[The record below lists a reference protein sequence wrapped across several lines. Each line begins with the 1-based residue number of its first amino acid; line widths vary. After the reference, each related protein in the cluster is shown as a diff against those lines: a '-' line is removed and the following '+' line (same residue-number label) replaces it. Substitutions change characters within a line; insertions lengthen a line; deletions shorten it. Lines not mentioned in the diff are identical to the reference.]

1 MFKNLNL
8 LMLVH
13 ANFLPKK
20 TWVSFLWLLHL
31 FIIPVLTSAQ
41 TYKISGTVV
50 DSRTK
55 ETLIGVPII
64 IENRNGSGVS
74 SDENGKYALTLP
86 KGEYTLKVDYIGFE
100 KKTLKIS
107 LNQNIKKDIE
117 LVQTTIGLSE
127 VVVSAERPDANVSA
141 PQTGIEKM
149 EIQTINKIP
158 VLLGE
163 RDIIKSIQLMPGVQ
177 GAGEGS
183 SGFYVRGGSADQNL
197 ILLDNVSLY
206 NASHLM
212 GFFSTFNSEVLRD
225 VTLYKGAMPAQ
236 YGERLASILD
246 VQQRNGDNQK
256 YHVAG
261 GIGLISSN
269 VNAEGPIQKG
279 KSSFLIGA
287 RRTYADAL
295 ARMSG
300 IEDAKNAYL
309 YFYDLNM
316 KLNFALSDKDQISIS
331 GYLGRDKMV
340 LKDAAEVNWGNSF
353 LIANWS
359 HTFNNKWTSRTS
371 LSYNQYDYYFG
382 MEVGMNLNGTAK
394 IKDYG
399 LKHEFIFQQSK
410 NSQWRLGVSSTYHD
424 LAPGNYNLDSEQ
436 KNSVDLHHRYSSE
449 NAAYISNQIKITDN
463 LEVVYGLRASAFM
476 ALGKGQ
482 YYTLD
487 QDNNVLDSTW
497 YKSGKVVKTYINLEP
512 RFSAAYKL
520 NEVSSIKAAYARTTQ
535 NMHLLSYSAQGTP
548 FDRWTSSS
556 NNVKPQIADQV
567 SLGYFRNFNDN
578 MFEFSIEGYYKDMRN
593 QLDFKDNAD
602 IEGYDVIETELLSG
616 KGRAYGVELSLKKR
630 QGRLTGWIAYTLSK
644 SEKKI
649 DGINEDRWYNAFQ
662 DRTHDLSIVGMYEL
676 NPKWSLSAAWVFY
689 TGNAITYPSGKYQVN
704 GKDVMYYAERNG
716 YRMPNYHRLDL
727 GATCLLKKTS
737 KFQSELIFGLYN
749 AYGREN
755 AYMIQFRTNTKD
767 PSKTTAYQ
775 YSLFTFV
782 PSVSWNFKF

>member
-1 MFKNLNL
+1 MRS
-8 LMLVH
+8 H
-13 ANFLPKK
+13 AVFLSRK
-20 TWVSFLWLLHL
+20 TWVSFLWLFTL
-31 FIIPVLTSAQ
+31 FLFSTVSFAQ
-41 TYKISGTVV
+41 TYKISGTVM

-74 SDENGKYALTLP
+74 TDENGKYTLTLP
-86 KGEYTLKVDYIGFE
+86 KGEYTFSVDYIGFE
-100 KKTLKIS
+100 KKKIKINLS
-107 LNQNIKKDIE
+107 QDINRNIE
-117 LVQTTIGLSE
+117 LVQTSIGLSE
-127 VVVSAERPDANVSA
+127 VVISAERPDANVSA
-141 PQTGIEKM
+141 PQTGVERM
-149 EIQTINKIP
+149 EIQKINKIP

-197 ILLDNVSLY
+197 ILLDNVGLY

-246 VQQRNGDNQK
+246 VQQRVGDNQK

-269 VNAEGPIQKG
+269 ISAEGPIQKG

-287 RRTYADAL
+287 RRTYADAVARL
-295 ARMSG
+295 AG
-300 IEDAKNAYL
+300 VEDAKNAYL

-316 KLNFALSDKDQISIS
+316 KLNFSLSEKDQISVS
-331 GYLGRDKMV
+331 GFLGRDKMV
-340 LKDAAEVNWGNSF
+340 LKDAAETNWGNSF
-353 LIANWS
+353 LTTSWS
-359 HTFNNKWTSRTS
+359 HTFNSKWTSRTS

-382 MEVGMNLNGTAK
+382 MEIGMNLNGKAK

-399 LKHEFIFQQSK
+399 FKHDFFYQQNK
-410 NSQWRLGVSSTYHD
+410 NSQWRIGLSSIYHD

-436 KNSVDLHHRYSSE
+436 KNSIDLHHRYSSE
-449 NAAYISNQIKITDN
+449 NGAYISNQVKITDN

-476 ALGKGQ
+476 ALGKGE

-487 QDNNVLDSTW
+487 EDRNVIDSTW

-512 RFSAAYKL
+512 RLSAAYKL
-520 NEVSSIKAAYARTTQ
+520 NKVSSIKAAYARTVQ

-548 FDRWTSSS
+548 YDRWTSSS

-578 MFEFSIEGYYKDMRN
+578 MFEFSVEAYYKDMRN

-602 IEGYDVIETELLSG
+602 IEGYDVIESEILSG
-616 KGRAYGVELSLKKR
+616 KGRAYGVELTLKKR
-630 QGRLTGWIAYTLSK
+630 TGRFTGWIGYTLSK

-649 DGINEDRWYNAFQ
+649 DGINENRWYNAFQ

-676 NPKWSLSAAWVFY
+676 NPKWTLSAAWVFY
-689 TGNAITYPSGKYQVN
+689 TGNAITYPSGKYQIN
-704 GKDVMYYAERNG
+704 DKDVMYYAERNG

-727 GATCLLKKTS
+727 GATCLLKKTA
-737 KFQSELIFGLYN
+737 KFQSELVLGLYN

-755 AYMIQFRTNTKD
+755 AYMIEFRTNTKD
-767 PSKTTAYQ
+767 SGKTTAYQ

-782 PSVSWNFKF
+782 PSISWNFKF

>member
-1 MFKNLNL
+1 
-8 LMLVH
+8 MLVH
-13 ANFLPKK
+13 ANLLPKK

-41 TYKISGTVV
+41 TYRISGTVV

-578 MFEFSIEGYYKDMRN
+578 MFEFSIEGYY
-593 QLDFKDNAD
+593 
-602 IEGYDVIETELLSG
+602 
-616 KGRAYGVELSLKKR
+616 
-630 QGRLTGWIAYTLSK
+630 
-644 SEKKI
+644 
-649 DGINEDRWYNAFQ
+649 
-662 DRTHDLSIVGMYEL
+662 
-676 NPKWSLSAAWVFY
+676 
-689 TGNAITYPSGKYQVN
+689 
-704 GKDVMYYAERNG
+704 
-716 YRMPNYHRLDL
+716 
-727 GATCLLKKTS
+727 
-737 KFQSELIFGLYN
+737 
-749 AYGREN
+749 
-755 AYMIQFRTNTKD
+755 
-767 PSKTTAYQ
+767 
-775 YSLFTFV
+775 
-782 PSVSWNFKF
+782 

>member
-1 MFKNLNL
+1 MRSHSTFL
-8 LMLVH
+8 LR
-13 ANFLPKK
+13 K
-20 TWVSFLWLLHL
+20 TWVLFLWLFTL
-31 FIIPVLTSAQ
+31 FLFSSASFAQ
-41 TYKISGTVV
+41 TYKIRGTVT

-74 SDENGKYALTLP
+74 TDENGKYILTLP
-86 KGEYTLKVDYIGFE
+86 KGEYTFSIDYIGFE
-100 KKTLKIS
+100 KKKIKINLS
-107 LNQNIKKDIE
+107 QDVNQDIE
-117 LVQTTIGLSE
+117 LVQTSIGLSE
-127 VVVSAERPDANVSA
+127 VVISAERPDANVSA
-141 PQTGIEKM
+141 PQTGVEKL
-149 EIQTINKIP
+149 EIQKINKIP

-163 RDIIKSIQLMPGVQ
+163 RDIIKTIQLMPGVQ

-197 ILLDNVSLY
+197 ILLDNVGLY
-206 NASHLM
+206 NASHMM

-246 VQQRNGDNQK
+246 VQQRVGDNQK

-269 VNAEGPIQKG
+269 INVEGPIQKG
-279 KSSFLIGA
+279 KSSFLIGG
-287 RRTYADAL
+287 RRTYADAI

-300 IEDAKNAYL
+300 VEDAKNAYL

-316 KLNFALSDKDQISIS
+316 KLHFSLSDKDQITVS
-331 GYLGRDKMV
+331 GFLGKDRMV
-340 LKDAAEVNWGNSF
+340 LKDAAEADWGNKF
-353 LIANWS
+353 LIASWNR
-359 HTFNNKWTSRTS
+359 TFNSKWTLRTS
-371 LSYNQYDYYFG
+371 LAYNQYDYHMG
-382 MEVGMNLNGTAK
+382 MEIGMDMEGKSN
-394 IKDYG
+394 IKDYSFKEE
-399 LKHEFIFQQSK
+399 LLFQQSK
-410 NSQWRLGVSSTYHD
+410 NSQWRFGISSTYHN

-436 KNSVDLHHRYSSE
+436 KNSVDLHKRYSSE
-449 NAAYISNQIKITDN
+449 NAAYISNQLKINDN
-463 LEVVYGLRASAFM
+463 LEIIYGLRASAFM

-487 QDNNVLDSTW
+487 KENNVLDSTW

-512 RFSAAYKL
+512 RLSAAYKL
-520 NEVSSIKAAYARTTQ
+520 NKVSSIKAAYARTVQ

-548 FDRWTSSS
+548 FDRWTMSS

-567 SLGYFRNFNDN
+567 SLGYFRNFSDN
-578 MFEFSIEGYYKDMRN
+578 MYEFSVEGYYKKMKN
-593 QLDFKDNAD
+593 QLDFKDGAD
-602 IEGYDVIETELLSG
+602 IEGYDVIESEILSG

-630 QGRLTGWIAYTLSK
+630 QGRFTGWIAYTLSK
-644 SEKKI
+644 SERKI
-649 DGINEDRWYNAFQ
+649 DGINENRWYNAFQ

-676 NPKWSLSAAWVFY
+676 NQKWSLSAAWVFY
-689 TGNAITYPSGKYQVN
+689 TGNAISYPSGKYQVN
-704 GKDVMYYAERNG
+704 GRDVMYYAERNG
-716 YRMPNYHRLDL
+716 YRMPAYHRLDL
-727 GATCLLKKTS
+727 GATCQLKKTA
-737 KFQSELIFGLYN
+737 KFQSELVFGLYN

-755 AYMIQFRTNTKD
+755 AYMIEFRTNTKD

-782 PSVSWNFKF
+782 PSISWNFKF